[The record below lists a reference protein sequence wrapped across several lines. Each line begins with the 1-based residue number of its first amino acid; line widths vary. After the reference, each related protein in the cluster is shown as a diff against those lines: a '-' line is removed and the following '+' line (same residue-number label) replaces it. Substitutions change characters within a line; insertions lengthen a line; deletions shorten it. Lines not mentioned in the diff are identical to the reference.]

1 MKRVGE
7 MWAPYIPQVYKEP
20 GGHITRLMPCL
31 NMMFKKNFASGQ
43 SVSTNVN

>member
-7 MWAPYIPQVYKEP
+7 KWVPYIPQVDKEP
-20 GGHITRLMPCL
+20 GGHIALPMPCL